1 MNDDKTAVADR
12 EAIHKA
18 IAAATKDQ
26 FWGAR
31 FEAVAAL
38 NGSREAKDA
47 LIVAAKDADARV
59 RARAVT
65 SLAGTKDT
73 SLADTYAQLLNDRS
87 YGVIRAAAVA
97 FGQTRSAAAYD
108 ALAKLIDQPSWRDTI
123 RASGLSGLAALSDKR
138 ALEPGFK
145 YSASGNRTPVRAAA
159 LTLLGNTGK
168 DDPRTLAIL
177 TAALNEGFER
187 RNFQLMLSAAD
198 ALVLLGDERGVS
210 AFDELIRK
218 AGPSSQFTATLINFE
233 TRLKAKLTAAKPA
246 S

>member
-1 MNDDKTAVADR
+1 MGHPVFRVIQDYDDAKKQLILKVTQEQKSDT
-12 EAIHKA
+12 ESQYHKA
-18 IAAATKDQ
+18 SMFQTSSDY
-26 FWGAR
+26 
-31 FEAVAAL
+31 
-38 NGSREAKDA
+38 
-47 LIVAAKDADARV
+47 LIVTTKAADTRV

-123 RASGLSGLAALSDKR
+123 RASGLSGLAALGDKR

-177 TAALNEGFER
+177 TGALNEGFER
-187 RNFQLMLSAAD
+187 RNF
-198 ALVLLGDERGVS
+198 
-210 AFDELIRK
+210 
-218 AGPSSQFTATLINFE
+218 
-233 TRLKAKLTAAKPA
+233 
-246 S
+246 